1 MNIRNTNFLEEQIN
15 ELGSELR
22 SIGILNSEDNNK
34 NKSRK
39 RWWF

>member
-34 NKSRK
+34 NKFRK